1 MCVAAP
7 AYVGDDLAHQREQL
21 RWFGG
26 MVGNH
31 VADLVT
37 RYGTDGPVPRALT
50 DYIAGRQA
58 YDYAHHGKAGNPSTD
73 FVPDEIVDRFCL
85 LGPASAHI
93 ERLRELAD
101 IGVDQF
107 ALYLMHDDEE
117 ATLDAY
123 GDEIIPALA

>member
-7 AYVGDDLAHQREQL
+7 AYVGTDLAHQRSQL

-31 VADLVT
+31 VADLVA
-37 RYGTDGPVPRALT
+37 RYGVDGPVPRALT
-50 DYIAGRQA
+50 DYIEGRSA
-58 YDYAHHGKAGNPSTD
+58 YDYAHHGKAGNPSAD
-73 FVPDEIVDRFCL
+73 FVPDEIVDRFCI

-93 ERLRELAD
+93 SRLRELAD
-101 IGVDQF
+101 IGTDQF

-117 ATLDAY
+117 NTLDTY
-123 GDEIIPALA
+123 GDEIIPALR